1 MKKQQLIGLLGLLMM
16 SMVGLIIGVVADDG
30 DEPVTNTTEIE
41 AVIEEPVEVEEIQEE
56 IVEEAVIEEPEE
68 EVEQVVEE
76 PTEPEV
82 VEEEETSTF
91 DPDELQYYLTT
102 TLSDAEYQAYFD
114 EIIVDKETLTIREIE
129 FDAHIMFVNQSEKYK
144 TRCELMLAS
153 GDYNEDGS
161 FSGPYIK
168 TRDIAYIDL
177 EGAHEGSNVRV
188 RATIDGYDMD
198 GGYLKITIRDITLR

>member
-16 SMVGLIIGVVADDG
+16 SFVGLFIASVADDE
-30 DEPVTNTTEIE
+30 EPVTNKTEIE
-41 AVIEEPVEVEEIQEE
+41 TVIEEPVEVEEIQEE
-56 IVEEAVIEEPEE
+56 IVEEVTEEPEE

-76 PTEPEV
+76 QV
-82 VEEEETSTF
+82 DMF
-91 DPDELQYYLTT
+91 DYDALEYYLTT
-102 TLSDAEYQAYFD
+102 NLTDSEYQAYFD
-114 EIIVDKETLTIREIE
+114 EIAVDDKTLTVREIE

-161 FSGPYIK
+161 FTGPYIK

>member
-16 SMVGLIIGVVADDG
+16 SFVGLTIACVADDE
-30 DEPVTNTTEIE
+30 EPVTNKTEIE
-41 AVIEEPVEVEEIQEE
+41 TVIEEPVEVEEIQKD

-76 PTEPEV
+76 QV
-82 VEEEETSTF
+82 DMF
-91 DPDELQYYLTT
+91 DYDALEYYLTT
-102 TLSDAEYQAYFD
+102 NLTDSEYQAYFD
-114 EIIVDKETLTIREIE
+114 EIAVDDKTLTVREIE

-161 FSGPYIK
+161 FTGPYIK

>member
-16 SMVGLIIGVVADDG
+16 SFVGLFIASVAED
-30 DEPVTNTTEIE
+30 DEPVMNKTEIE
-41 AVIEEPVEVEEIQEE
+41 TVIEEPVEVEEIQEE

-76 PTEPEV
+76 QV
-82 VEEEETSTF
+82 DMF
-91 DPDELQYYLTT
+91 DYDALEYYLTT
-102 TLSDAEYQAYFD
+102 NLTDSEYQAYFD
-114 EIIVDKETLTIREIE
+114 EISMDEKTLTMREIE
-129 FDAHIMFVNQSEKYK
+129 FDAHIMFVNRSEKYK

-177 EGAHEGSNVRV
+177 DGAHEGSNVRV

>member
-16 SMVGLIIGVVADDG
+16 SFVGLTIACVADDE
-30 DEPVTNTTEIE
+30 EPVTNKTEIE
-41 AVIEEPVEVEEIQEE
+41 TVIEEPVEVEEIQEE

-76 PTEPEV
+76 QV
-82 VEEEETSTF
+82 DMF
-91 DPDELQYYLTT
+91 DYDALEYYLTT
-102 TLSDAEYQAYFD
+102 NLTDSEYQAYFD
-114 EIIVDKETLTIREIE
+114 EIAIDDKTLTVREIE

-161 FSGPYIK
+161 FTGPYIK

>member
-16 SMVGLIIGVVADDG
+16 SFVGLTIACVADD

-41 AVIEEPVEVEEIQEE
+41 TVIEEPVKVEEIQEE
-56 IVEEAVIEEPEE
+56 IVEEEVIEEPEE

-76 PTEPEV
+76 QV
-82 VEEEETSTF
+82 DMF
-91 DPDELQYYLTT
+91 DYDALEYYLTT
-102 TLSDAEYQAYFD
+102 NLTDSEYQAYFD
-114 EIIVDKETLTIREIE
+114 EIAVDDKTLTVREIE

>member
-1 MKKQQLIGLLGLLMM
+1 MKKQQLIGLLGLIMM
-16 SMVGLIIGVVADDG
+16 SFVGLFIASVAED
-30 DEPVTNTTEIE
+30 DEPVMNKTEIE
-41 AVIEEPVEVEEIQEE
+41 TMIEEPVEVEEIQEE

-76 PTEPEV
+76 QV
-82 VEEEETSTF
+82 DMF
-91 DPDELQYYLTT
+91 DYDALEYYLTT
-102 TLSDAEYQAYFD
+102 NLTDAEYQAYFD
-114 EIIVDKETLTIREIE
+114 EISMDEKTLTMREIE

-177 EGAHEGSNVRV
+177 DGAHEGSNVRV

>member
-16 SMVGLIIGVVADDG
+16 SFVGLTIASVADDE
-30 DEPVTNTTEIE
+30 EPVTNTTEIE
-41 AVIEEPVEVEEIQEE
+41 TVIEEPVEVEEIQEE

-76 PTEPEV
+76 QV
-82 VEEEETSTF
+82 DMF
-91 DPDELQYYLTT
+91 DYDALEYYLTT
-102 TLSDAEYQAYFD
+102 NLTDSEYQAYFD
-114 EIIVDKETLTIREIE
+114 EIAVDDKTLTVREIE

-177 EGAHEGSNVRV
+177 DGAHEGSNVRV

>member
-16 SMVGLIIGVVADDG
+16 SFVGLFIASVADDE
-30 DEPVTNTTEIE
+30 EPVTNKTEIE
-41 AVIEEPVEVEEIQEE
+41 TVIEEPVGVEEIQEE
-56 IVEEAVIEEPEE
+56 IVEEAVTEEPEE

-76 PTEPEV
+76 QV
-82 VEEEETSTF
+82 DMF
-91 DPDELQYYLTT
+91 DYDALEYYLTT
-102 TLSDAEYQAYFD
+102 NLTDSEYQAYFD
-114 EIIVDKETLTIREIE
+114 EIAVDDKTLTVREIE

-161 FSGPYIK
+161 FTGPYIK

>member
-16 SMVGLIIGVVADDG
+16 SFVGLFIASVAED
-30 DEPVTNTTEIE
+30 DEPVTNKTEIE
-41 AVIEEPVEVEEIQEE
+41 TVIEEPVEVEEIQEDV
-56 IVEEAVIEEPEE
+56 VEEAVIEEPEE

-76 PTEPEV
+76 QV
-82 VEEEETSTF
+82 DMF
-91 DPDELQYYLTT
+91 DYDALEYYLTT
-102 TLSDAEYQAYFD
+102 NLTDSEYQAYFD
-114 EIIVDKETLTIREIE
+114 DIAVDDKTLTVREIE

-177 EGAHEGSNVRV
+177 DGAHEGSNVRV

>member
-16 SMVGLIIGVVADDG
+16 SFVGLTIACVADDE
-30 DEPVTNTTEIE
+30 EPVTNKTEIE
-41 AVIEEPVEVEEIQEE
+41 TVIEEPVKVEEIQEE

-76 PTEPEV
+76 QV
-82 VEEEETSTF
+82 DMF
-91 DPDELQYYLTT
+91 DYDALEYYLTT
-102 TLSDAEYQAYFD
+102 NLTDSEYQAYFD
-114 EIIVDKETLTIREIE
+114 EIAVDDKTLTVREIE

-161 FSGPYIK
+161 FTGPYIK

>member
-16 SMVGLIIGVVADDG
+16 SFVGLFIASVAED
-30 DEPVTNTTEIE
+30 DEPVTNKTEIE
-41 AVIEEPVEVEEIQEE
+41 TVIEEPVEVEEIQEE

-76 PTEPEV
+76 QV
-82 VEEEETSTF
+82 DMF
-91 DPDELQYYLTT
+91 DYDALEYYLTT
-102 TLSDAEYQAYFD
+102 NLTDSEYQAYFD
-114 EIIVDKETLTIREIE
+114 EIAVDDKTLTVREIE

>member
-16 SMVGLIIGVVADDG
+16 SFVGLFIASVAED
-30 DEPVTNTTEIE
+30 DEPVMNKTEIE
-41 AVIEEPVEVEEIQEE
+41 TVIEEPVEVEEIQEE

-76 PTEPEV
+76 QV
-82 VEEEETSTF
+82 DMF
-91 DPDELQYYLTT
+91 DYDALEYYLTT
-102 TLSDAEYQAYFD
+102 NLTDSEYQAYFD
-114 EIIVDKETLTIREIE
+114 EIAVDDKTLTVREIE

-161 FSGPYIK
+161 FTGPYIK

-198 GGYLKITIRDITLR
+198 GGYLKITVRDITLR

>member
-56 IVEEAVIEEPEE
+56 IVEEAVIEEPEKE
-68 EVEQVVEE
+68 IEQIVEE

-82 VEEEETSTF
+82 VEEETNTF

-114 EIIVDKETLTIREIE
+114 EIIVDKETLTVREIE

>member
-16 SMVGLIIGVVADDG
+16 SFVGLFIASVAED
-30 DEPVTNTTEIE
+30 DEPVMNKTEIE
-41 AVIEEPVEVEEIQEE
+41 TVIEEPVEVEEIQEE

-76 PTEPEV
+76 QV
-82 VEEEETSTF
+82 DMF
-91 DPDELQYYLTT
+91 DYDALEYYLTT
-102 TLSDAEYQAYFD
+102 NLTDSEYQAYFD
-114 EIIVDKETLTIREIE
+114 EIAVDDKTLTVREIE

-161 FSGPYIK
+161 FTGPYIK

>member
-16 SMVGLIIGVVADDG
+16 SFVGLFIASVADD
-30 DEPVTNTTEIE
+30 DEPVTNKTEIE
-41 AVIEEPVEVEEIQEE
+41 TVIEEPVEVEEIQED
-56 IVEEAVIEEPEE
+56 IAEEAVIEEPEE

-76 PTEPEV
+76 QV
-82 VEEEETSTF
+82 DMF
-91 DPDELQYYLTT
+91 DYDALEYYLTT
-102 TLSDAEYQAYFD
+102 NLTDSEYQAYFD
-114 EIIVDKETLTIREIE
+114 EIAVDDKTLTVREIE

-177 EGAHEGSNVRV
+177 DGAHEGSNVRV

>member
-16 SMVGLIIGVVADDG
+16 SFVGLFIASVADDE
-30 DEPVTNTTEIE
+30 EPVTNKTEIE
-41 AVIEEPVEVEEIQEE
+41 TVIEEPVEVEEIQEE

-76 PTEPEV
+76 QV
-82 VEEEETSTF
+82 DMF
-91 DPDELQYYLTT
+91 DYDALEYYLTT
-102 TLSDAEYQAYFD
+102 NLTDSEYQAYFD
-114 EIIVDKETLTIREIE
+114 EIAVDDKTLTVREIE

>member
-1 MKKQQLIGLLGLLMM
+1 MKKQQLIGLLGLIIM
-16 SMVGLIIGVVADDG
+16 SFVGLFIASVADDE
-30 DEPVTNTTEIE
+30 EPVTNKTEIE
-41 AVIEEPVEVEEIQEE
+41 TVIEEPVEVEEIQEE

-76 PTEPEV
+76 QV
-82 VEEEETSTF
+82 DMF
-91 DPDELQYYLTT
+91 DYDALEYYLTT
-102 TLSDAEYQAYFD
+102 NLTDSEYQAYFD
-114 EIIVDKETLTIREIE
+114 EIAVDDKTLTVREIE

-198 GGYLKITIRDITLR
+198 GGYLKITIKDIALR

>member
-16 SMVGLIIGVVADDG
+16 SFVGLFIASVADDE
-30 DEPVTNTTEIE
+30 EPVTNKTEIE

-76 PTEPEV
+76 QV
-82 VEEEETSTF
+82 DMF
-91 DPDELQYYLTT
+91 DYDALEYYLTT
-102 TLSDAEYQAYFD
+102 NLTDSEYQAYFD
-114 EIIVDKETLTIREIE
+114 EIAIDDKTLTVREIE

>member
-1 MKKQQLIGLLGLLMM
+1 MKKQQLIGLLGLIMM
-16 SMVGLIIGVVADDG
+16 SFVGLFIASVADDE
-30 DEPVTNTTEIE
+30 EPVTNKTEIE
-41 AVIEEPVEVEEIQEE
+41 TVIEEPVEVEEIQKD

-76 PTEPEV
+76 QV
-82 VEEEETSTF
+82 DMF
-91 DPDELQYYLTT
+91 DYDALEYYLTT
-102 TLSDAEYQAYFD
+102 NLTDSEYQAYFD
-114 EIIVDKETLTIREIE
+114 EIAVDDKTLTVREIE

-161 FSGPYIK
+161 FTGPYIK

>member
-16 SMVGLIIGVVADDG
+16 SFVGLFITSVADDE
-30 DEPVTNTTEIE
+30 EPVTNKTEIE
-41 AVIEEPVEVEEIQEE
+41 TVIEEPVEVEEIQED
-56 IVEEAVIEEPEE
+56 IIEEAVIEEPEE
-68 EVEQVVEE
+68 EVERVVEE
-76 PTEPEV
+76 QV
-82 VEEEETSTF
+82 DMF
-91 DPDELQYYLTT
+91 DYDALEYYLTT
-102 TLSDAEYQAYFD
+102 NLTDSEYQAYFD
-114 EIIVDKETLTIREIE
+114 EIAVDDKTLTVREIE

-161 FSGPYIK
+161 FTGPYIK

-177 EGAHEGSNVRV
+177 DGAHEGSNVRV

>member
-16 SMVGLIIGVVADDG
+16 SFVGLFIASVADDE
-30 DEPVTNTTEIE
+30 EPVTNKTEIE
-41 AVIEEPVEVEEIQEE
+41 TVIEEPVGVEEIQEE
-56 IVEEAVIEEPEE
+56 IVEEVTEEPEE

-76 PTEPEV
+76 QV
-82 VEEEETSTF
+82 DMF
-91 DPDELQYYLTT
+91 DYDALEYYLTT
-102 TLSDAEYQAYFD
+102 NLTDSEYQAYFD
-114 EIIVDKETLTIREIE
+114 EIAVDDKTLTVREIE

-198 GGYLKITIRDITLR
+198 GGHLKITIRDITLR

>member
-16 SMVGLIIGVVADDG
+16 SFVGLFIASVAED
-30 DEPVTNTTEIE
+30 DEPVTNKTEIE
-41 AVIEEPVEVEEIQEE
+41 TVIEEPVEVEEIQKD
-56 IVEEAVIEEPEE
+56 IVEEAVTEEPEE

-76 PTEPEV
+76 QV
-82 VEEEETSTF
+82 DMF
-91 DPDELQYYLTT
+91 DYDALEYYLTT
-102 TLSDAEYQAYFD
+102 NLTDAEYQAYFD
-114 EIIVDKETLTIREIE
+114 EIAVDDKTLTVREIE

-161 FSGPYIK
+161 FTGPYIK

>member
-16 SMVGLIIGVVADDG
+16 SMVCLTIACVADDE
-30 DEPVTNTTEIE
+30 EPVTNTTEIE
-41 AVIEEPVEVEEIQEE
+41 TVIEEPVEVEEIQKD
-56 IVEEAVIEEPEE
+56 IVEEEVIEEPEE

-76 PTEPEV
+76 QV
-82 VEEEETSTF
+82 DMF
-91 DPDELQYYLTT
+91 DYDALEYYLTT
-102 TLSDAEYQAYFD
+102 NLTDSEYQAYFD
-114 EIIVDKETLTIREIE
+114 EIAIDDKTLTVREIE

-161 FSGPYIK
+161 FTGPYIK

-177 EGAHEGSNVRV
+177 DGAHEGSNVRV

>member
-16 SMVGLIIGVVADDG
+16 SFVGLFIASVAED
-30 DEPVTNTTEIE
+30 DEPVTNKTEIE
-41 AVIEEPVEVEEIQEE
+41 TVIEEPVEVEEIQKE

-76 PTEPEV
+76 QV
-82 VEEEETSTF
+82 DMF
-91 DPDELQYYLTT
+91 DYDALEYYLTT
-102 TLSDAEYQAYFD
+102 NLTDSEYQAYFD
-114 EIIVDKETLTIREIE
+114 EIAVDDKTLTVREIE

>member
-16 SMVGLIIGVVADDG
+16 SFVGLTIACVADDE
-30 DEPVTNTTEIE
+30 EPVTNKTEIE
-41 AVIEEPVEVEEIQEE
+41 TVIEEPVEVEEIQED
-56 IVEEAVIEEPEE
+56 IIEEAVIEESEE
-68 EVEQVVEE
+68 EVEQVIEE
-76 PTEPEV
+76 QV
-82 VEEEETSTF
+82 DMF
-91 DPDELQYYLTT
+91 DYDALEYYLTT
-102 TLSDAEYQAYFD
+102 NLTDSEYQAYFD
-114 EIIVDKETLTIREIE
+114 EIAVDDKTLTVREIE

-198 GGYLKITIRDITLR
+198 GGYLKITIRDIALR

>member
-16 SMVGLIIGVVADDG
+16 SFVGLFIASVADDE
-30 DEPVTNTTEIE
+30 EPVTNKTEIE
-41 AVIEEPVEVEEIQEE
+41 TVIEEPVEVEEIQEE
-56 IVEEAVIEEPEE
+56 IVEEAVIEESVE

-76 PTEPEV
+76 QV
-82 VEEEETSTF
+82 DMF
-91 DPDELQYYLTT
+91 DYDALEYYLTT
-102 TLSDAEYQAYFD
+102 NLTDSEYQAYFD
-114 EIIVDKETLTIREIE
+114 EIAIDDKTLTVREIE

-161 FSGPYIK
+161 FTGPYIK

>member
-16 SMVGLIIGVVADDG
+16 SFVGLFIASVAED
-30 DEPVTNTTEIE
+30 DEPVTNKTEIE
-41 AVIEEPVEVEEIQEE
+41 TVIEEPVEVEEIQKD

-76 PTEPEV
+76 QV
-82 VEEEETSTF
+82 DMF
-91 DPDELQYYLTT
+91 DYDALEYYLTT
-102 TLSDAEYQAYFD
+102 NLTDSEYQAYFD
-114 EIIVDKETLTIREIE
+114 EIAVDDKTLTVREIE

-161 FSGPYIK
+161 FTGPYIK

-198 GGYLKITIRDITLR
+198 GGYLKITIRDISLR

>member
-16 SMVGLIIGVVADDG
+16 SFVGLFIASVAED
-30 DEPVTNTTEIE
+30 DEPVMNKTEIE
-41 AVIEEPVEVEEIQEE
+41 TVIEEPVEVEEIQKD

-76 PTEPEV
+76 QV
-82 VEEEETSTF
+82 DMF
-91 DPDELQYYLTT
+91 DYDALEYYLTT
-102 TLSDAEYQAYFD
+102 NLTDSEYQAYFD
-114 EIIVDKETLTIREIE
+114 EIAVDDKTLTVREIE

>member
-16 SMVGLIIGVVADDG
+16 SFVGLFIASVADDE
-30 DEPVTNTTEIE
+30 EPVTNKTEIE
-41 AVIEEPVEVEEIQEE
+41 TVIEEPVEVEEVQEE

-76 PTEPEV
+76 QV
-82 VEEEETSTF
+82 DMF
-91 DPDELQYYLTT
+91 DYDALEYYLTT
-102 TLSDAEYQAYFD
+102 NLTDSEYQAYFD
-114 EIIVDKETLTIREIE
+114 EIAVDDKTLTVREIE

-177 EGAHEGSNVRV
+177 DGAHEGSNVRV
-188 RATIDGYDMD
+188 RATID
-198 GGYLKITIRDITLR
+198 RNV

>member
-16 SMVGLIIGVVADDG
+16 SFVGLFIASVAED

-41 AVIEEPVEVEEIQEE
+41 TVIEKPVKVEEIQEE
-56 IVEEAVIEEPEE
+56 IVEEAVIEESEE

-76 PTEPEV
+76 QV
-82 VEEEETSTF
+82 DMF
-91 DPDELQYYLTT
+91 DYDALEYYLTT
-102 TLSDAEYQAYFD
+102 NLTDSEYQAYFD
-114 EIIVDKETLTIREIE
+114 EIAVDDKTLTVREIE

-177 EGAHEGSNVRV
+177 DGAHEGSNVRV

>member
-16 SMVGLIIGVVADDG
+16 SFVGLFIASVADDE
-30 DEPVTNTTEIE
+30 EPVTNKTEIE
-41 AVIEEPVEVEEIQEE
+41 TVIEEPVEVEEIQKDN
-56 IVEEAVIEEPEE
+56 VEEAVIEEPEE

-76 PTEPEV
+76 QV
-82 VEEEETSTF
+82 DMF
-91 DPDELQYYLTT
+91 DYDALEYYLTT
-102 TLSDAEYQAYFD
+102 NLTDSEYQAYFD
-114 EIIVDKETLTIREIE
+114 EIAVDDKTLTVREIE

>member
-16 SMVGLIIGVVADDG
+16 SFVGLTIACVADDE
-30 DEPVTNTTEIE
+30 EPVTNKTEIE
-41 AVIEEPVEVEEIQEE
+41 TVIEEPVEVEEIQED

-76 PTEPEV
+76 QV
-82 VEEEETSTF
+82 DMF
-91 DPDELQYYLTT
+91 DYDALEYYLTT
-102 TLSDAEYQAYFD
+102 NLTDSEYQAYFD
-114 EIIVDKETLTIREIE
+114 EIAVDDKTLTVREIE

-161 FSGPYIK
+161 FTGPYIK

-177 EGAHEGSNVRV
+177 DGAHEGSNVRV

>member
-16 SMVGLIIGVVADDG
+16 SFVGLTIASVADDE
-30 DEPVTNTTEIE
+30 EPVTNKTEIE
-41 AVIEEPVEVEEIQEE
+41 TVIEEPVEAEEIQED

-76 PTEPEV
+76 QV
-82 VEEEETSTF
+82 DMF
-91 DPDELQYYLTT
+91 DYDALEYYLTT
-102 TLSDAEYQAYFD
+102 NLTDSEYQAYFD
-114 EIIVDKETLTIREIE
+114 EIAVDDKTLTVREIE

>member
-16 SMVGLIIGVVADDG
+16 SFVGLFIASVADDE
-30 DEPVTNTTEIE
+30 EPVMNKTEIE

-76 PTEPEV
+76 QV
-82 VEEEETSTF
+82 DMF
-91 DPDELQYYLTT
+91 DYDALEYYLTT
-102 TLSDAEYQAYFD
+102 NLTDSEYQAYFD
-114 EIIVDKETLTIREIE
+114 EIAVDDKTLTVREIE

-161 FSGPYIK
+161 FTGPYIK

>member
-16 SMVGLIIGVVADDG
+16 SFVGLFIASVADDE
-30 DEPVTNTTEIE
+30 EPVTNKTEIE
-41 AVIEEPVEVEEIQEE
+41 TVIEEPVKVEEIQEE

-76 PTEPEV
+76 QV
-82 VEEEETSTF
+82 DMF
-91 DPDELQYYLTT
+91 DYDALEYYLTT
-102 TLSDAEYQAYFD
+102 NLTDSEYQAYFD
-114 EIIVDKETLTIREIE
+114 EIAVDDKTLTVREIE

-188 RATIDGYDMD
+188 KATIDGYDMD

>member
-16 SMVGLIIGVVADDG
+16 SFVGLFIASVADDE
-30 DEPVTNTTEIE
+30 EPVTNKTEIE
-41 AVIEEPVEVEEIQEE
+41 TVIEEPVGVEEIQEE

-76 PTEPEV
+76 QV
-82 VEEEETSTF
+82 DMF
-91 DPDELQYYLTT
+91 DYDALEYYLTT
-102 TLSDAEYQAYFD
+102 NLTDSEYQAYFD
-114 EIIVDKETLTIREIE
+114 EIAVDDKTLTVREIE

-161 FSGPYIK
+161 FTGPYIK

-198 GGYLKITIRDITLR
+198 GGYLKITIRDIALR

>member
-16 SMVGLIIGVVADDG
+16 SFVGLFIASVADDE
-30 DEPVTNTTEIE
+30 EPVTNKTEIE
-41 AVIEEPVEVEEIQEE
+41 TVIEEPVKVEEIQEE

-76 PTEPEV
+76 QV
-82 VEEEETSTF
+82 DMF
-91 DPDELQYYLTT
+91 DYDALEYYLTT
-102 TLSDAEYQAYFD
+102 NLTDSEYQAYFD
-114 EIIVDKETLTIREIE
+114 EIAVDDKTLTVREIE

-177 EGAHEGSNVRV
+177 DGAHEGSNVRV

-198 GGYLKITIRDITLR
+198 GGYLKITVRDITLR

>member
-16 SMVGLIIGVVADDG
+16 SFVGLFIASVADDE
-30 DEPVTNTTEIE
+30 EPVMNKTEIE
-41 AVIEEPVEVEEIQEE
+41 TVIEEPVEVEEIQED

-76 PTEPEV
+76 QV
-82 VEEEETSTF
+82 DMF
-91 DPDELQYYLTT
+91 DYDALEYYLTT
-102 TLSDAEYQAYFD
+102 NLTDSEYQAYFD
-114 EIIVDKETLTIREIE
+114 EIAVDDKTLTVREIE

-161 FSGPYIK
+161 FTGPYIK

>member
-16 SMVGLIIGVVADDG
+16 SFVGLTIASVAED
-30 DEPVTNTTEIE
+30 DEPVTNKTEIE
-41 AVIEEPVEVEEIQEE
+41 TVIEEPVEAEEIQEE
-56 IVEEAVIEEPEE
+56 IIEEAEIEEPEE

-76 PTEPEV
+76 QV
-82 VEEEETSTF
+82 DMF
-91 DPDELQYYLTT
+91 DYDALEYYLTT
-102 TLSDAEYQAYFD
+102 NLTDSEYQAYFD
-114 EIIVDKETLTIREIE
+114 EIAVDDKTLTVREIE

-198 GGYLKITIRDITLR
+198 GGYLKITIRDIALR

>member
-16 SMVGLIIGVVADDG
+16 SFVGLTIACVADDE
-30 DEPVTNTTEIE
+30 EPVTNKTEIE
-41 AVIEEPVEVEEIQEE
+41 TVIEEPVEVEEIQKD

-76 PTEPEV
+76 QV
-82 VEEEETSTF
+82 DMF
-91 DPDELQYYLTT
+91 DYDALEYYLTT
-102 TLSDAEYQAYFD
+102 NLTDSEYQAYFD
-114 EIIVDKETLTIREIE
+114 EIAVDDKTLTVREIE

-161 FSGPYIK
+161 FTGPYIK

-177 EGAHEGSNVRV
+177 DGAHEGSNVRV

-198 GGYLKITIRDITLR
+198 GGYLKITIRDIALR